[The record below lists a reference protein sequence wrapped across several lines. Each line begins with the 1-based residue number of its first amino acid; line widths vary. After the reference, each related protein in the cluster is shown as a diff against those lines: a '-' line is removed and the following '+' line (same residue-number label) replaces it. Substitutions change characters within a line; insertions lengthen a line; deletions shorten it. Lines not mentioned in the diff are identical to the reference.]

1 MGHAPGRSGLQTR
14 GISGRLALMPQTRP
28 ARPGPRPTPDAH
40 PPGAPPLPLRGH
52 SPCVLEKDGSLFC
65 SAACGRGNSAQRSFC
80 RFFPAVWPPCVP
92 ERARGGLVSWIG
104 IPVHF
109 PGFQRNAPG
118 GKKFVY
124 GAEEIALGVEL
135 IHHLESGVHR
145 LGKDVM
151 HEDDGPVLRL

>member
-1 MGHAPGRSGLQTR
+1 MQTGAWIWFGQKAAGRTGLVSCRKT
-14 GISGRLALMPQTRP
+14 ALPVLSVLFQ
-28 ARPGPRPTPDAH
+28 AH
-40 PPGAPPLPLRGH
+40 PPQAPPLPLRGH

-80 RFFPAVWPPCVP
+80 RFFPTVWPPCVP